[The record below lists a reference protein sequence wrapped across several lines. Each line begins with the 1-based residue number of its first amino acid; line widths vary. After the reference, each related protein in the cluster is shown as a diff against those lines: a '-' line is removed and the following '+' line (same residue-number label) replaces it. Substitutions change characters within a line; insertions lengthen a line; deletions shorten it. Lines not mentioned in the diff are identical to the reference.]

1 MWTNKGKIWPR
12 ASNHRMAALD
22 FGHVIDH
29 LHQTNAYESGMIGRI
44 LSRRLRGRM

>member
-1 MWTNKGKIWPR
+1 MPT
-12 ASNHRMAALD
+12 SNDGVPALD

-44 LSRRLRGRM
+44 LLHRLRGR